1 MREELKNMTDSL
13 ITGVTDGTLKGA
25 ELQATTAAIGL
36 FAEKIADAGVSAV
49 KLGKHLAKV
58 NGTTYTMS
66 QHIKDMRKDFR
77 GSKTDIDNWELETVT
92 ASFNKIK
99 NDTLHIAE
107 NTRDTFKEQDK
118 IAAVLSQL
126 QEARNKGVD
135 MQNKS
140 LKDWAKLAKLAYTKE
155 GQLLVS
161 KKANLEDELFILN
174 NSDDHFGKQQVLLD
188 TERSLLLLKR
198 KVTDEALGATRSEVA
213 ALMLGVAIKETQDEL
228 TKAKLDEEV
237 SWLANSMAETAST
250 FGLALTSVLTDLL
263 LDRDPQT
270 DWETQL
276 REGLARSAATMLST
290 VVTDGIFGGKGKS
303 FFNFG
308 SKEGEDDRA
317 GLLHQILKG
326 WFGVEDAILNVIL
339 PQTQVSI
346 LQGILAELKKQTP
359 QIFNSSTSLNEAT
372 TARIKFDEKWLE
384 KDDQGLPSGQSERY
398 SQLLTSLGDFK
409 GSAVVD
415 KTTLVNALRAAWEVQ
430 ESKLLKEGETIS
442 AEKELIASE
451 KIIKAVQAMKPS
463 KFMSDEANKWF
474 IGMDDKL
481 LKFVNAYRD
490 TMGQGAISDVLGDAL
505 NDNQSALET
514 LISEM
519 AKVRWDIFAKA
530 TENLTAAFVPEHRS
544 PATGFKD
551 GKPVGM
557 ENQRPGFRMYIPGFT
572 EAVGESMKK
581 GMDSLTKALG
591 SEGKIKIQDFD
602 GASLKKAS
610 DLIGTTFKGIE
621 LETAS
626 KDIHTAFSGS
636 SFKVTEQNKLLTV
649 AANHIIASFSGN
661 ALNVN
666 VMNTDA
672 FNLTPSTSVT
682 AQDAVEYTELL
693 KHNKLLNEISTAL
706 KSHSEGS
713 TISKASIEELSK
725 AVSASVASI
734 FERNLIDPAATI
746 GAVNSSNLSMT
757 RADIAEPTDNPGML
771 DWAGHIAKGMKPSVT
786 RILTA
791 VNTHV
796 VNAFKLLDAMAIKTL
811 DELDTLI
818 SFEVGAPLQFAA
830 EDISHFVDVL
840 DNKIVP
846 VLTKLD
852 PALDKLPELMKEM
865 TTTLKAVNDWIGPDD
880 DTPDSSYLNTIGD
893 FFSTKPDISED
904 TAYRLSGPGRYED
917 LSDKKKAALENI
929 SSRNWKLQTDAD
941 LGAEG
946 WTAIPGLKNSFMD
959 GFKTMEGAQL
969 TFAHALLN
977 SIEMLPEN
985 SAFLDDP
992 DFFLGK
998 DRGQEIKFLK
1008 EAKNSK
1014 NNLNGFNE
1022 GATGTVYISA
1032 LAEMIKTLIHE
1043 KNHSDTTGQHF
1054 GEENH
1059 SSYSDNTQWDKWFT
1073 ENKNMYKGLAEKV
1086 PTIRTNSSGE
1096 LEETKNIHQKRNINT
1111 ARLYPMNQIVEEIL
1125 VRTKTALASMPSGTK
1140 AEDVVSKDVWGILTD
1155 KFKEVLRSL
1164 ETKIN
1169 LVEGGLEQRFA
1180 VLMNVSEKGPGMGWN
1195 KNKTLYHDPKSSDRG
1210 TFFKPGE
1217 KIPKDWEKGINKS
1230 EGYLKNQAESQL
1242 KAQQKIAAD
1251 EASWRKWYQEKEQKA
1266 LDKEIKR
1273 KESLAKKDAEYE
1285 KNRAI
1290 AKANEAADE
1299 KARKAQLRVKMGKG
1313 VGGVALAYIALQ
1325 YVINKLTKY
1334 YEDIFATQAMKD
1346 AYREGDIEHIR
1357 LYNRMPNEGFGRQ
1370 EGEYEALQKEF
1381 DSGAFSD
1388 DLSIIKQDIM
1398 ATKGELESLS
1408 APEIYWNMGLEI
1420 GRSILEFFDLN
1431 NPSTSNTIDDM
1442 KADPTH
1448 QYINMLEASLN
1459 NQYLTLADIA
1469 ENTRKT
1475 ETDILATQ
1483 ALASAGSTDGV
1494 LDINMTNV
1502 NEIRPTVVTLDQKGQ
1517 PIITENPTG
1526 DYTTEN
1532 MSLDIR
1538 TSLKNNLHSQIMN
1551 DNLNVKSLI
1560 VSSLSTVS
1568 SNFMSSALNSF
1579 FGLTTNANGGVLSG
1593 GFKAFASGGTVS
1605 KPTLGLVGE
1614 GKYNEAIVP
1623 LPDGKSIPVIGAT
1636 GSTENNITVNVTID
1650 SDGNAKS
1657 NTSSGMDGD
1666 TAKQL
1671 GYMVSQAVQAEL
1683 VDQKRPGG
1691 LLSRY

>member
-1 MREELKNMTDSL
+1 
-13 ITGVTDGTLKGA
+13 
-25 ELQATTAAIGL
+25 
-36 FAEKIADAGVSAV
+36 
-49 KLGKHLAKV
+49 
-58 NGTTYTMS
+58 
-66 QHIKDMRKDFR
+66 
-77 GSKTDIDNWELETVT
+77 
-92 ASFNKIK
+92 
-99 NDTLHIAE
+99 
-107 NTRDTFKEQDK
+107 
-118 IAAVLSQL
+118 
-126 QEARNKGVD
+126 
-135 MQNKS
+135 
-140 LKDWAKLAKLAYTKE
+140 
-155 GQLLVS
+155 
-161 KKANLEDELFILN
+161 
-174 NSDDHFGKQQVLLD
+174 
-188 TERSLLLLKR
+188 
-198 KVTDEALGATRSEVA
+198 
-213 ALMLGVAIKETQDEL
+213 
-228 TKAKLDEEV
+228 
-237 SWLANSMAETAST
+237 
-250 FGLALTSVLTDLL
+250 
-263 LDRDPQT
+263 
-270 DWETQL
+270 
-276 REGLARSAATMLST
+276 
-290 VVTDGIFGGKGKS
+290 
-303 FFNFG
+303 
-308 SKEGEDDRA
+308 
-317 GLLHQILKG
+317 
-326 WFGVEDAILNVIL
+326 
-339 PQTQVSI
+339 
-346 LQGILAELKKQTP
+346 
-359 QIFNSSTSLNEAT
+359 
-372 TARIKFDEKWLE
+372 
-384 KDDQGLPSGQSERY
+384 
-398 SQLLTSLGDFK
+398 
-409 GSAVVD
+409 
-415 KTTLVNALRAAWEVQ
+415 
-430 ESKLLKEGETIS
+430 
-442 AEKELIASE
+442 
-451 KIIKAVQAMKPS
+451 
-463 KFMSDEANKWF
+463 
-474 IGMDDKL
+474 
-481 LKFVNAYRD
+481 
-490 TMGQGAISDVLGDAL
+490 
-505 NDNQSALET
+505 
-514 LISEM
+514 
-519 AKVRWDIFAKA
+519 
-530 TENLTAAFVPEHRS
+530 
-544 PATGFKD
+544 
-551 GKPVGM
+551 
-557 ENQRPGFRMYIPGFT
+557 
-572 EAVGESMKK
+572 
-581 GMDSLTKALG
+581 
-591 SEGKIKIQDFD
+591 
-602 GASLKKAS
+602 
-610 DLIGTTFKGIE
+610 
-621 LETAS
+621 
-626 KDIHTAFSGS
+626 
-636 SFKVTEQNKLLTV
+636 
-649 AANHIIASFSGN
+649 
-661 ALNVN
+661 
-666 VMNTDA
+666 
-672 FNLTPSTSVT
+672 
-682 AQDAVEYTELL
+682 
-693 KHNKLLNEISTAL
+693 
-706 KSHSEGS
+706 
-713 TISKASIEELSK
+713 
-725 AVSASVASI
+725 
-734 FERNLIDPAATI
+734 
-746 GAVNSSNLSMT
+746 MT
-757 RADIAEPTDNPGML
+757 RADIAEPTDDTDNPGML

-880 DTPDSSYLNTIGD
+880 DTPDSSYLDNIGD

-904 TAYRLSGPGRYED
+904 TAYRLSGSGRYED

-998 DRGQEIKFLK
+998 NRGQEIKFLK

-1096 LEETKNIHQKRNINT
+1096 LEETKNIHHKRNVNT
-1111 ARLYPMNQIVEEIL
+1111 ARLYPMGQIVEEIL
-1125 VRTKTALASMPSGTK
+1125 VRTKTALASLPSGTK
-1140 AEDVVSKDVWGILTD
+1140 AEDVISKDVWGILTD
-1155 KFKEVLRSL
+1155 KFKEVLSSL

-1169 LVEGGLEQRFA
+1169 LVEGGLQQRFA
-1180 VLMNVSEKGPGMGWN
+1180 VLMNVSEPGPGMGHL

-1210 TFFKPGE
+1210 TYFKPGE

-1230 EGYLKNQAESQL
+1230 EGYLKKQAESQL
-1242 KAQQKIAAD
+1242 KAQQKIAED
-1251 EASWRKWYQEKEQKA
+1251 EANWNKWHQEKKQKI
-1266 LDKEIKR
+1266 LDKEIRIQEYK
-1273 KESLAKKDAEYE
+1273 AQQDAEYE

-1431 NPSTSNTIDDM
+1431 TPSTSNTIDDM

-1568 SNFMSSALNSF
+1568 SNLMSSALGSI
-1579 FGLTTNANGGVLSG
+1579 FGLANGGVLSG
-1593 GFKAFASGGTVS
+1593 GFKAFASGGTVT

>member
-1 MREELKNMTDSL
+1 
-13 ITGVTDGTLKGA
+13 
-25 ELQATTAAIGL
+25 
-36 FAEKIADAGVSAV
+36 
-49 KLGKHLAKV
+49 
-58 NGTTYTMS
+58 
-66 QHIKDMRKDFR
+66 
-77 GSKTDIDNWELETVT
+77 
-92 ASFNKIK
+92 
-99 NDTLHIAE
+99 
-107 NTRDTFKEQDK
+107 
-118 IAAVLSQL
+118 
-126 QEARNKGVD
+126 
-135 MQNKS
+135 
-140 LKDWAKLAKLAYTKE
+140 
-155 GQLLVS
+155 
-161 KKANLEDELFILN
+161 
-174 NSDDHFGKQQVLLD
+174 
-188 TERSLLLLKR
+188 
-198 KVTDEALGATRSEVA
+198 
-213 ALMLGVAIKETQDEL
+213 
-228 TKAKLDEEV
+228 
-237 SWLANSMAETAST
+237 
-250 FGLALTSVLTDLL
+250 
-263 LDRDPQT
+263 
-270 DWETQL
+270 
-276 REGLARSAATMLST
+276 
-290 VVTDGIFGGKGKS
+290 
-303 FFNFG
+303 
-308 SKEGEDDRA
+308 
-317 GLLHQILKG
+317 
-326 WFGVEDAILNVIL
+326 
-339 PQTQVSI
+339 
-346 LQGILAELKKQTP
+346 
-359 QIFNSSTSLNEAT
+359 
-372 TARIKFDEKWLE
+372 
-384 KDDQGLPSGQSERY
+384 
-398 SQLLTSLGDFK
+398 
-409 GSAVVD
+409 
-415 KTTLVNALRAAWEVQ
+415 
-430 ESKLLKEGETIS
+430 
-442 AEKELIASE
+442 
-451 KIIKAVQAMKPS
+451 
-463 KFMSDEANKWF
+463 
-474 IGMDDKL
+474 
-481 LKFVNAYRD
+481 
-490 TMGQGAISDVLGDAL
+490 
-505 NDNQSALET
+505 
-514 LISEM
+514 
-519 AKVRWDIFAKA
+519 
-530 TENLTAAFVPEHRS
+530 
-544 PATGFKD
+544 
-551 GKPVGM
+551 
-557 ENQRPGFRMYIPGFT
+557 
-572 EAVGESMKK
+572 
-581 GMDSLTKALG
+581 
-591 SEGKIKIQDFD
+591 
-602 GASLKKAS
+602 
-610 DLIGTTFKGIE
+610 
-621 LETAS
+621 
-626 KDIHTAFSGS
+626 
-636 SFKVTEQNKLLTV
+636 
-649 AANHIIASFSGN
+649 
-661 ALNVN
+661 
-666 VMNTDA
+666 
-672 FNLTPSTSVT
+672 
-682 AQDAVEYTELL
+682 
-693 KHNKLLNEISTAL
+693 
-706 KSHSEGS
+706 
-713 TISKASIEELSK
+713 
-725 AVSASVASI
+725 
-734 FERNLIDPAATI
+734 
-746 GAVNSSNLSMT
+746 
-757 RADIAEPTDNPGML
+757 
-771 DWAGHIAKGMKPSVT
+771 
-786 RILTA
+786 
-791 VNTHV
+791 
-796 VNAFKLLDAMAIKTL
+796 
-811 DELDTLI
+811 
-818 SFEVGAPLQFAA
+818 
-830 EDISHFVDVL
+830 
-840 DNKIVP
+840 
-846 VLTKLD
+846 
-852 PALDKLPELMKEM
+852 
-865 TTTLKAVNDWIGPDD
+865 
-880 DTPDSSYLNTIGD
+880 
-893 FFSTKPDISED
+893 
-904 TAYRLSGPGRYED
+904 
-917 LSDKKKAALENI
+917 
-929 SSRNWKLQTDAD
+929 
-941 LGAEG
+941 
-946 WTAIPGLKNSFMD
+946 MD

-998 DRGQEIKFLK
+998 NRGQEIKFLK

-1096 LEETKNIHQKRNINT
+1096 LEETKNIHHKRNVNT
-1111 ARLYPMNQIVEEIL
+1111 ARLYPMGQIVEEIL
-1125 VRTKTALASMPSGTK
+1125 VRTKTALASLPSGTK
-1140 AEDVVSKDVWGILTD
+1140 AEDVISKDVWGILTD
-1155 KFKEVLRSL
+1155 KFKEVLSSL

-1169 LVEGGLEQRFA
+1169 LVEGGLQQRFA
-1180 VLMNVSEKGPGMGWN
+1180 VLMNVSEPGPGMGHL

-1210 TFFKPGE
+1210 TYFKPGE

-1230 EGYLKNQAESQL
+1230 EGYLKKQAESQL
-1242 KAQQKIAAD
+1242 KAQQKIAED
-1251 EASWRKWYQEKEQKA
+1251 EANWNKWHQEKKQKI
-1266 LDKEIKR
+1266 LDKEIRIQEYK
-1273 KESLAKKDAEYE
+1273 AQQDAEYE

-1431 NPSTSNTIDDM
+1431 TPSTSNTIDDM

-1568 SNFMSSALNSF
+1568 SNLMSSALGSI
-1579 FGLTTNANGGVLSG
+1579 FGLANGGVLSG
-1593 GFKAFASGGTVS
+1593 GFKAFASGGTVT

-1614 GKYNEAIVP
+1614 GKDNEARVP
-1623 LPDGKSIPVIGAT
+1623 RPEGKSIPVIGAT